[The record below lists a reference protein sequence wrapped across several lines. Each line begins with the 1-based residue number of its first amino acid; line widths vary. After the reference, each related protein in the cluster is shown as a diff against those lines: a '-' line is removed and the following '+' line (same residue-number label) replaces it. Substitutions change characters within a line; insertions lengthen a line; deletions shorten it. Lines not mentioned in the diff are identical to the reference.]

1 MLLQCSSHRVIGTV
15 VSDRLRWRRIMQ
27 TLHVERRLDSRLP
40 RRHKRTINIHIHL
53 TSMGYRHEHKL
64 LLLGYMQK
72 LQATPTQTPL
82 QSISN
87 HSASVFDSDPVIT
100 LRRRAYTITM
110 SPVAVRLFNQA
121 CPPNKTGFVANAYLM
136 ALFGGAGSLDYRY
149 YSLKLVTISL
159 SCKLTRM
166 EVDYIIISVATIV
179 LFVNS
184 NSTIFTIAHL

>member
-1 MLLQCSSHRVIGTV
+1 
-15 VSDRLRWRRIMQ
+15 
-27 TLHVERRLDSRLP
+27 
-40 RRHKRTINIHIHL
+40 
-53 TSMGYRHEHKL
+53 
-64 LLLGYMQK
+64 
-72 LQATPTQTPL
+72 
-82 QSISN
+82 
-87 HSASVFDSDPVIT
+87 
-100 LRRRAYTITM
+100 M

-184 NSTIFTIAHL
+184 NSTIFTIAHHAIFHGLIDCSAIIFIPIASIGIAHYDVLVVY